1 MRRRAVVAGIGSF
14 LAQPWAASAVLP
26 VRRHRVGFL
35 DTSPRERNVNFAVFQ
50 QVLLERGYAE
60 GQNLTFGYRL
70 ASGRNASFA
79 ELASEL
85 VSLPLSGSSWRATGW
100 AGASMRIR
108 SSSAW
113 RARLTS

>member
-79 ELASEL
+79 ELASEAPPRSCL
-85 VSLPLSGSSWRATGW
+85 RAFSTLFPGRNSDD
-100 AGASMRIR
+100 G
-108 SSSAW
+108 
-113 RARLTS
+113 TP